1 MVEAHVFEL
10 AGLKDELAK
19 ETQHYTDHHLNVRHR
34 LRNIHEELVA
44 SFGEVKAWCLPFPTR
59 NALVENYI
67 DRFMEMVRAM
77 LGTVWQ
83 LNDNF
88 VVLAIEGILNM
99 LCSTGCQELSRLHEL
114 AASSDAFITDDVPT
128 EVQKVV
134 GCLV

>member
-1 MVEAHVFEL
+1 
-10 AGLKDELAK
+10 
-19 ETQHYTDHHLNVRHR
+19 
-34 LRNIHEELVA
+34 VA
-44 SFGEVKAWCLPFPTR
+44 SFGEVKAWCLPFPSR

-67 DRFMEMVRAM
+67 DRFTEMVRAM

-99 LCSTGCQELSRLHEL
+99 LCSTSCQELSRLREL